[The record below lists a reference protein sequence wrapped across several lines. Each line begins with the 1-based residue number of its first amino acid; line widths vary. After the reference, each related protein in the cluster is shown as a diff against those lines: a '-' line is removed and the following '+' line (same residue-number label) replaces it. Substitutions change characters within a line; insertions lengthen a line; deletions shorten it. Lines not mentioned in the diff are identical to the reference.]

1 MTGWNIADVLEVV
14 AAEVPDSPAVIQ
26 GARVVTW
33 AELDQRAGQV
43 AGYLAGAG
51 LARRSSVAQY
61 LRNSPEYIE
70 SLYACLKASL
80 VPVNT
85 NYRYGRGELIYLWD
99 NADVRAVVFHG
110 EFTAQ
115 VEMVRVQLPRIRSWL
130 WVDDG
135 TGPCPGWAV
144 SYQDAAT
151 GTARGADPGPAPGP
165 GQRSGDDL
173 LLLYTGGTTGMPKG
187 VMWRQ
192 DDLFILLGN
201 AARGGYPDEPDLA
214 YARSRVAR
222 EGRRMLP
229 AAPLMHGAGCFSC
242 VPILARGGAVV
253 LLEGHSFDPVE
264 FLDTVDARDVH
275 SASWVGDAFAR
286 PVADA
291 LDAHPGRWHLSSLKT
306 ITSGGVVFTEA
317 TKRRLLAHAPHLLI
331 NDVFGASE
339 AITVGSSLVTK
350 DNIAASDGSFRPR
363 PGMRVIDEA
372 GQDVIPGSGVAG
384 LIAFSGRQPI
394 GYYKDERKTAEVFRE
409 IGGRRY
415 SVPGDWAVVAAD
427 GTVTLLGRGSACI
440 NTGGEKVY
448 PDEVEKV
455 IATLPGVADAVVIG
469 VPHERFGQAV
479 VAVVQAAA
487 GHSLSAAAVISHCKA
502 HLAGYK
508 APREVIFVAS
518 IGRGPTGKVDLN
530 TLRKRAVAELGVPA
544 K

>member
-1 MTGWNIADVLEVV
+1 MTGWNFADVLEVV
-14 AAEVPDSPAVIQ
+14 AREVPASPAVIQ
-26 GARVVTW
+26 GQRVVSW
-33 AELDQRAGQV
+33 AELDQRAGRV
-43 AGYLAGAG
+43 AACLRGAGVSAGA
-51 LARRSSVAQY
+51 SVAQY

-85 NYRYGRGELIYLWD
+85 NYRYGSDELVYLWD

-110 EFTAQ
+110 EFAARIETI
-115 VEMVRVQLPRIRSWL
+115 RGRLPQIRGWL

-135 TGPCPGWAV
+135 TGPCPDWAV
-144 SYQDAAT
+144 SYAA
-151 GTARGADPGPAPGP
+151 AAAEPPAGPLPGP

-173 LLLYTGGTTGMPKG
+173 LLLYTGGTTGLPKG

-201 AARGGYPDEPDLA
+201 AARGGYPDEPDLE
-214 YARSRVAR
+214 YARSRVAGD
-222 EGRRMLP
+222 GRRMLP

-242 VPILARGGAVV
+242 MPILARGGAIV
-253 LLEGHSFDPVE
+253 LLEGHSFDPAE
-264 FLDTVDARDVH
+264 FLDTVDARQVH
-275 SASWVGDAFAR
+275 AASWVGVAFAR

-291 LDAHPGRWHLSSLKT
+291 LDAQPGRWRLTSLRT
-306 ITSGGVVFTEA
+306 ITSGGVVFSDPV
-317 TKRRLLAHAPHLLI
+317 KRRLLRHAPHLLI

-350 DNIAASDGSFRPR
+350 DNIAAADGSFRPR

-372 GQDVIPGSGVAG
+372 GRDVVPGSGTAG
-384 LIAFSGRQPI
+384 LIAFSGRQPL
-394 GYYKDERKTAEVFRE
+394 GYYKDERKTAEVFRD

-455 IATLPGVADAVVIG
+455 ITALPGVADAVVIG

-479 VAVVQAAA
+479 VAVVQA
-487 GHSLSAAAVISHCKA
+487 GPGQVISGDLVIGHCKA

-508 APREVIFVAS
+508 APREVVFVTS

-530 TLRKRAVAELGVPA
+530 SLRQRAVAELGSAVL
-544 K
+544 

>member
-14 AAEVPDSPAVIQ
+14 AAEVPGSPAVIQ
-26 GARVVTW
+26 GDRVVTW
-33 AELDQRAGQV
+33 HELDLRAGRV
-43 AGYLAGAG
+43 AAWLRAAG
-51 LARRSSVAQY
+51 LPRGSSVAQY

-85 NYRYGRGELIYLWD
+85 NYRYGPDELVYLWD
-99 NADVRAVVFHG
+99 NADVRAVVFYG
-110 EFTAQ
+110 EFTTQ
-115 VEMVRVQLPRIRSWL
+115 IELIRDRLPGIRSWL

-135 TGPCPGWAV
+135 TGSCPGWAV
-144 SYQDAAT
+144 SYQAAAT
-151 GTARGADPGPAPGP
+151 EAVPGP
-165 GQRSGDDL
+165 GGPPGPDQRSGDDL
-173 LLLYTGGTTGMPKG
+173 LLLYTGGTTGLPKG

-201 AARGGYPDEPDLA
+201 AARGGYPDEPDLE

-222 EGRRMLP
+222 EGRLMLP

-242 VPILARGGAVV
+242 VPILARGGAIV
-253 LLEGHSFDPVE
+253 LLESHSFDPVE
-264 FLDTVDARDVH
+264 FLDVVDARQVYA
-275 SASWVGDAFAR
+275 ASWVGDAFAR

-291 LDAHPGRWHLSSLKT
+291 LDARPGRWLLSSLKT

-317 TKRRLLAHAPHLLI
+317 TKRRLLAHAPQLLI

-372 GQDVIPGSGVAG
+372 GRDVVPGSGVAG
-384 LIAFSGRQPI
+384 LIAFSGRQPL
-394 GYYKDERKTAEVFRE
+394 GYYKDERKTAEVFRD

-479 VAVVQAAA
+479 VAVVQT
-487 GHSLSAAAVISHCKA
+487 GPEQGLSADAVISHCKE

-508 APREVIFVAS
+508 APREVIFVTS

-530 TLRKRAVAELGVPA
+530 SLRQRAVTELGAPA
-544 K
+544 R

>member
-1 MTGWNIADVLEVV
+1 VTGWNIADVLEVV

-26 GARVVTW
+26 GARVLTW

-85 NYRYGRGELIYLWD
+85 NYRYGRDELVYLWD

-115 VEMVRVQLPRIRSWL
+115 AELVRGQLPQIRSWL

-144 SYQDAAT
+144 SYQAVAA
-151 GTARGADPGPAPGP
+151 GTSLPPGPEHGGPAP
-165 GQRSGDDL
+165 RSGDDL

-253 LLEGHSFDPVE
+253 LLEGHSFDPAE
-264 FLDTVDARDVH
+264 FLDTVDAQDVH

-384 LIAFSGRQPI
+384 LIAFSGRQPV

-487 GHSLSAAAVISHCKA
+487 GQPLSAGAVISHCKA

-508 APREVIFVAS
+508 APRKVILVES